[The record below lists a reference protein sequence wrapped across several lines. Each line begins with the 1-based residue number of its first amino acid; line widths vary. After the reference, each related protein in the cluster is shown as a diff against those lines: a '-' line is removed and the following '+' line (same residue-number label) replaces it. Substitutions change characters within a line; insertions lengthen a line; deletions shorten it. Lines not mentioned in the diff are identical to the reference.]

1 MFADEVKIY
10 VEAGKGGDGCTSFR
24 REKYIDMG
32 GPNGGNGGSGA
43 NIIFAT
49 EPGLKTLIDLKMMK
63 HVKGHKGIN
72 GQGSN
77 KNGSNAED
85 VIIKVP
91 MGTTI
96 TNLDTNEVIADL
108 TKEGE
113 SVVVAHG
120 GRGGRGNRA
129 FANHENPAPR
139 MSELGEP
146 GEALMV
152 KCELKVLADVGL
164 VGMPSVGKS
173 TLISMISNCNPKIGA
188 YHFTTLNPN
197 LGVIKLKDERT
208 FVMAD
213 LPGLIEG
220 ASEGVGLGH
229 KFLRH
234 AMRTKV
240 IAHVLDMGA
249 SEGRNPIEDYEK
261 ITSELEKYDQKLIEK
276 PHIIIANKMDIVGAN
291 ENLVKFKERFKD
303 EKIFEISAINNQGLD
318 ELIVEL
324 ANMVDSLD
332 DVELYDKEAI
342 KESHILY
349 KYQAS
354 KPFTIKRENEL
365 WILSGRE
372 IENLFYM
379 TRFDEDESVERFG
392 RKLRGMG
399 VEDELEKMGA
409 KRGDEVKIL
418 DYIFI
423 FKN

>member
-24 REKYIDMG
+24 REKYVDMG
-32 GPNGGNGGSGA
+32 GPNGGNGGHGA

-49 EPGLKTLIDLKMMK
+49 DPGLKTLIDLKMMK
-63 HVKGHKGIN
+63 HVKGQKGVN

-108 TKEGE
+108 TKMGE
-113 SVVVAHG
+113 SVVIASG
-120 GRGGRGNRA
+120 GRGGRGNHA
-129 FANHENPAPR
+129 FASHENPAPR

-146 GEALMV
+146 GESLMV

-197 LGVIKLKDERT
+197 LGVIKLKGERS

-249 SEGRNPIEDYEK
+249 TEGRNPIEDYEK
-261 ITSELEKYDQKLIEK
+261 ITLELAKYDEKLTLK
-276 PHIIIANKMDIVGAN
+276 PHIIIANKMDIEGAIK
-291 ENLVKFKERFKD
+291 NLEEFKKKYKD
-303 EKIFEISAINNQGLD
+303 EKIFPISAINNEGLD
-318 ELIVEL
+318 ELIL
-324 ANMVDSLD
+324 ALADMVDSLD
-332 DVELYDKEAI
+332 DVELYDKELI

-349 KYQAS
+349 KY
-354 KPFTIKRENEL
+354 KNERPFNITKECNV
-365 WILSGRE
+365 WVLSGRE
-372 IENLFYM
+372 VENLFLM
-379 TRFDEDESVERFG
+379 TRFNEDESVERFG

-399 VEDELEKMGA
+399 VEEELENMGA